1 MCTRP
6 IRINGFTLPCGK
18 CPECLKAQELTL
30 GFYGIAN
37 ANKYT
42 SVASITLSYDDNH
55 IPLVS
60 NTLVIDHVS
69 KTYRSLYDYNITSPE
84 RDLCTYSDSN
94 DEMRRIWLSRD
105 KSKGYVQLF
114 NPDFNIQEDKFR
126 PSSLQ
131 GYQHDGYI
139 DFGNIHRID
148 LQYVHLIHPIG
159 LISHLQS
166 WFKKLREY
174 HNRIYGFYPDMS
186 YYGGMS
192 YRDC

>member
-69 KTYRSLYDYNITSPE
+69 KTYRSLYDYNITSPSLFDFTRTPILE
-84 RDLCTYSDSN
+84 VPH
-94 DEMRRIWLSRD
+94 DESKPI
-105 KSKGYVQLF
+105 KSKITPREKSRFERLT
-114 NPDFNIQEDKFR
+114 
-126 PSSLQ
+126 
-131 GYQHDGYI
+131 
-139 DFGNIHRID
+139 FGCSKR
-148 LQYVHLIHPIG
+148 
-159 LISHLQS
+159 
-166 WFKKLREY
+166 LREVF
-174 HNRIYGFYPDMS
+174 IFT
-186 YYGGMS
+186 
-192 YRDC
+192 